1 MSPIEIAIR
10 DFSRKLRKVQQD
22 RSAPFV
28 LSDEIDGYLDTLKQ
42 KHPEDHSDFVLFLYG
57 LSVDA
62 LRDELAK
69 QIRPE
74 SDREA
79 FTELRAQLQSLR
91 AAKESAILKNNFES
105 AAHCHERIKEIE
117 DTMQGFAKS
126 HTLLVSPELLEK
138 VLTNLGYQ
146 G

>member
-1 MSPIEIAIR
+1 MSRIELVIG
-10 DFSRKLRKVQQD
+10 DFSRKLRKIQQD
-22 RSAPFV
+22 RGGPFV

-42 KHPEDHSDFVLFLYG
+42 KHSEDHADLVRFLAA

-62 LRDELAK
+62 IRDELTR
-69 QIRPE
+69 QIRPD

-79 FTELRAQLQSLR
+79 FSKLRAKLQSLR

-117 DTMQGFAKS
+117 ETMEGFAKS
-126 HTLLVSPELLEK
+126 HPMLVTPELLEAA
-138 VLTNLGYQ
+138 LRNLGYQ